1 MEDLIFWLDVVLLV
15 IDSLVISIYRDF
27 LFDFLI
33 GQRNRKSARKIRQA
47 QPRKERITL
56 SFILGH
62 LTRYKKEFRF
72 YQRIY
77 MGELYSLVPQ
87 YLIVLVCNFLLW
99 ERSLYVTGG
108 FAVFKILLL
117 LVVRLQTDSSHR
129 SVYRRG
135 K

>member
-47 QPRKERITL
+47 QHRKERITL

>member
-1 MEDLIFWLDVVLLV
+1 MEDLIFLLDVSLFV
-15 IDSLVISIYRDF
+15 IDSLVISTYRDF

-47 QPRKERITL
+47 QPRKERVTL

-77 MGELYSLVPQ
+77 MGELYSLLPQ

-99 ERSLYVTGG
+99 ERSVYVTG
-108 FAVFKILLL
+108 VFVALKTIMLLL
-117 LVVRLQTDSSHR
+117 VRLQTDSSRR